1 MLPCLVACLTVAL
14 AAPTPSPPA
23 LRGTA
28 HTPSAVDVLVN
39 KRVRLPDDWRPRR
52 RVVPA
57 VPFTFAGFHEKRQLR
72 PVAARALEALFA
84 DAAAAG
90 TPLAGVSGYRS
101 EATQRSLFEY
111 HVGRLG
117 LAAAQRVSARPR
129 HSEHE
134 TGLAI
139 DVTGADGGCAAEP
152 CFAGTRA
159 ARWVARRAP
168 QHGFVV
174 RYPEDG
180 EASTGYAYEPWH
192 LRYLGVARA
201 RALAASG
208 LTYEEL
214 LTGAR

>member
-1 MLPCLVACLTVAL
+1 MLPCLLACLTVFTA
-14 AAPTPSPPA
+14 TPAPPA
-23 LRGTA
+23 LHGTA
-28 HTPSAVDVLVN
+28 HPPGAVDVLVN
-39 KRVRLPDDWRPRR
+39 KRVRLPAGWAPRR
-52 RVVPA
+52 LVVPR

-72 PVAARALEALFA
+72 PVAARAVEALFA
-84 DAAAAG
+84 DAAADG

-117 LAAAQRVSARPR
+117 RAEARRVSARPR

-139 DVTGADGGCAAEP
+139 DVTGSDGRCPAEP
-152 CFAGTRA
+152 CFAGTPA
-159 ARWVARRAP
+159 ARWLEQHAP
-168 QHGFVV
+168 DHGFVV

-192 LRYLGVARA
+192 LRYLGPRRA
-201 RALAASG
+201 RALADSG

>member
-1 MLPCLVACLTVAL
+1 MLPCLALACLSLTVTPAPAL
-14 AAPTPSPPA
+14 AGIAHPP
-23 LRGTA
+23 G
-28 HTPSAVDVLVN
+28 AVDVLVN
-39 KRVRLPDDWRPRR
+39 KRVRLPDGWAPRR
-52 RVVPA
+52 LVVPR
-57 VPFTFAGFHEKRQLR
+57 VPFTFTGMHEKRRLR

-84 DAAAAG
+84 DAAAGGA
-90 TPLAGVSGYRS
+90 PLAGVSGYRS

-117 LAAAQRVSARPR
+117 RAQARRVSARPR

-139 DVTGADGGCAAEP
+139 DVTSADGRCPAEP

-159 ARWVARRAP
+159 ARWVARHAP
-168 QHGFVV
+168 EHGFVV

-192 LRYLGVARA
+192 LRYLGRERA

-208 LTYEEL
+208 LTYEQL
-214 LTGAR
+214 LGG